1 MLGLPIGI
9 KEAALGFTLDGG
21 IPIGVFGRIYTSG
34 ELNFEAAAIKDIGLE
49 FGLGAIENYVGG
61 KASGRIESY
70 TINVLA
76 FYFGKSCDFGVLER
90 LDPEVASFIGKVVP
104 LEGIYV
110 RGAVSL
116 PIINYGCFLTIGAG
130 VDLGIWY
137 LSGIFGGLF
146 GGSVYGEAICLV
158 SIKGKITL
166 MGLKSGDDYKFQGNG
181 WIAGGIGFCE
191 PGDWNSI
198 ADVRD
203 DDWCLTGDASFGAT
217 YSTIDE
223 DFSLIGPDFSCCD

>member
-21 IPIGVFGRIYTSG
+21 IPIGIFGRVYTTG
-34 ELNFEAAAIKDIGLE
+34 ELNFEAAAIRDIGLE
-49 FGLGAIENYVGG
+49 FGMGLIENYLGG
-61 KASGRIESY
+61 KAAGRFQSY

-90 LDPEVASFIGKVVP
+90 LDPEVASFIGVLVP

-110 RGAVSL
+110 RGAVSV
-116 PIINYGCFLTIGAG
+116 PIINYGCPLTIGVG
-130 VDLGIWY
+130 VDIGVWY
-137 LSGIFGGLF
+137 LTGTFGGLF
-146 GGSVYGEAICLV
+146 GGSVYGEALCLV
-158 SIKGKITL
+158 SIKGKMTL
-166 MGLKSGDDYKFQGNG
+166 IGMKAADNYKFQGNA

-191 PGDWNSI
+191 PEDWNSL

-203 DDWCLTGDASFGAT
+203 DDWCATGDASFSAT
-217 YSTIDE
+217 YSSVDG
-223 DFSLIGPDFSCCD
+223 DFNLVGPDFNCCD